1 MKKILLVDDDVFFRT
16 MFSGMFPWREHGL
29 ALLQAGNGREAIG
42 LLHKYHDIVLVF
54 TDMNMPILDGVEL
67 VQYITEQCHNI
78 PCIALSAYDD
88 FSYVRSSL
96 KNGADDYLLKHALN
110 NAQLT
115 QLITQYTADTPQ
127 KESVSRKSDELRDQ
141 FLYDYITGL
150 YREVSDIEGLFAALY
165 LPALTKNL
173 LLMVLVG
180 DGVDATL
187 SFSNVR
193 DTAQYQRTTACC
205 MLQGLLD
212 SVGTGAVFSGPDGLI
227 YLLVTSEKFENLQF
241 VRQTTKFLTS
251 QAERMLLQYFNL
263 HTHLFCAPLSR
274 RGATLYESYHILIQD
289 ANLQAQEDICQS
301 QVILPVPE
309 FQQVLDELYF
319 GTEDSLQ
326 SLVSHCYLLGRQQY
340 VRQKCFSELTVSF
353 LQIIAQAAEALHTTS
368 VSLSA
373 ITVQADDA
381 QEDYVI
387 AELLKLYPAAAKA
400 AAEQYAP
407 LVYRALQLIHQNFQN
422 CDLTPSD
429 ISKQLNV
436 HPAYMSRLFKE
447 GTQQNF
453 SDYLCDTRMK
463 HACYLLKASGHTVK
477 DVAELCGYD
486 NYSYFFK
493 VFKKRLGVT
502 PKEYRIQ
509 AISGRRC

>member
-1 MKKILLVDDDVFFRT
+1 MEKILLVDDDVFFRT
-16 MFSGMFPWREHGL
+16 MFSSMLPWREHGL
-29 ALLQAGNGREAIG
+29 ALLQAGNGQEAIS

-96 KNGADDYLLKHALN
+96 KNGADDYLLKHALSKT
-110 NAQLT
+110 QLT
-115 QLITQYTADTPQ
+115 ELITRYTAHSPQ
-127 KESVSRKSDELRDQ
+127 KECASVRNDELRDQ

-150 YREVSDIEGLFAALY
+150 YREVSDIEGLFATLS
-165 LPALTKNL
+165 LPTLTKNL

-180 DGVDATL
+180 DGADAAL
-187 SFSNVR
+187 PFSNVR
-193 DTAQYQRTTACC
+193 KTAQYQRTTACC
-205 MLQGLLD
+205 MLQRLLD
-212 SVGTGAVFSGPDGLI
+212 SVGTGVVFSGPDGLI

-241 VRQTTKFLTS
+241 VGQTTKVLAS

-263 HTHLFCAPLSR
+263 HTHLFFAPLSR

-289 ANLQAQEDICQS
+289 ANLQAQEDVCQS
-301 QVILPVPE
+301 QIILPVPE

-319 GTEDSLQ
+319 GTEDSLR
-326 SLVSHCYLLGRQQY
+326 SLVSHCYLLGRQQH

-368 VSLSA
+368 VPLSA
-373 ITVQADDA
+373 ITAQADDA
-381 QEDYVI
+381 QEGYVI
-387 AELLKLYPAAAKA
+387 AELLHLSPTAVKA
-400 AAEQYAP
+400 AVEQYSP

-422 CDLTPSD
+422 CDLSLTD
-429 ISKQLNV
+429 ISKQLNA

-447 GTQQNF
+447 ETQQNF
-453 SDYLCDTRMK
+453 SDYLCDKRIK
-463 HACYLLKASGHTVK
+463 HACQLLVTSGHTVK

-493 VFKKRLGVT
+493 VFKKHLGVT

-509 AISGRRC
+509 AISGRRY